1 MKIFVDTAD
10 LDEIREAYSWG
21 IVDGVTTNPSLIK
34 KAVDKRPGLSMN
46 DYIKD
51 ICCSVDG
58 PVSLEVKGIKTEQI
72 IQEAELLY
80 ETFNHVNSNVVIKVP
95 INTAMDDCD
104 PNFEGVKSIKILEN
118 RGIPVNVTLVMS
130 AEQALIAA
138 KAGASYVSPFLGRI
152 DDYIRSRLNMVFEKN
167 DYFDPL
173 CAHHSA
179 DLQCEQS
186 DEESTID
193 LYDKVLHADI
203 SDNGIF
209 SGVDLVDSIISIY
222 RAYGF
227 KTEIIAASVR
237 NSRQA
242 REVAE
247 MGVDIATLPFGV
259 IKDMLTHYKTME
271 GMQKFTED
279 VVPEYR
285 ALFE

>member
-34 KAVDKRPGLSMN
+34 KAVDKRPGLSMK

-80 ETFNHVNSNVVIKVP
+80 ETFNPVNSNVVIKVP
-95 INTAMDDCD
+95 INTAMDDGD
-104 PNFEGVKSIKILEN
+104 PNFEGVKAIKILEN

-152 DDYIRSRLNMVFEKN
+152 DDYIRNRLNMVFEKS

-173 CAHHSA
+173 CTHHSA
-179 DLQCEQS
+179 ALDSELS
-186 DEESTID
+186 DEESTVD
-193 LYDKVLHADI
+193 LYDRVLQTDI

-209 SGVDLVDSIISIY
+209 SGVDLVDSILTIFQKY
-222 RAYGF
+222 EYN
-227 KTEIIAASVR
+227 TEIIAASIR
-237 NSRQA
+237 NCRQA

-247 MGVDIATLPFGV
+247 IGVDIATLPFGV
-259 IKDMLTHYKTME
+259 IKDMLTHYKTHE
-271 GMQKFTED
+271 GMQKFTDD

-285 ALFE
+285 ALFG

>member
-80 ETFNHVNSNVVIKVP
+80 ETFNPVNSNVVIKVP

-104 PNFEGVKSIKILEN
+104 PNFEGVKAIKILES

-138 KAGASYVSPFLGRI
+138 KAGASYVSLFLGRI
-152 DDYIRSRLNMVFEKN
+152 DDYIRNRLNMVFEKS

-173 CAHHSA
+173 YAHHSA
-179 DLQCEQS
+179 DLQSERS
-186 DEESTID
+186 NKESTID
-193 LYDKVLHADI
+193 LYDRVLQADI

-209 SGVDLVDSIISIY
+209 SGVDLVDSISTIFQKY
-222 RAYGF
+222 EF
-227 KTEIIAASVR
+227 NTEIIAASIR
-237 NSRQA
+237 NCRQA

-247 MGVDIATLPFGV
+247 IGVDIATLPFGV
-259 IKDMLTHYKTME
+259 IKDMLTHYKTHE
-271 GMQKFTED
+271 GIQKFTED

>member
-104 PNFEGVKSIKILEN
+104 PNFEGVKAIKILEN
-118 RGIPVNVTLVMS
+118 RGIPVNVTLVMA

-152 DDYIRSRLNMVFEKN
+152 DDYIRSRLNMVFEKK

-173 CAHHSA
+173 CTHHSA

>member
-104 PNFEGVKSIKILEN
+104 PNFEGVKAIKILEN

>member
-34 KAVDKRPGLSMN
+34 KAVDKRPGLSMK

-58 PVSLEVKGIKTEQI
+58 PISLEVKGIKTEQI

-80 ETFNHVNSNVVIKVP
+80 ETFNPVNSNVVIKVP
-95 INTAMDDCD
+95 INTAMDDGD
-104 PNFEGVKSIKILEN
+104 PNFEGVKAIKILEN

-152 DDYIRSRLNMVFEKN
+152 DDYIRNRLNMVFEKS

-173 CAHHSA
+173 CTHHSA
-179 DLQCEQS
+179 ALDSELS
-186 DEESTID
+186 DEESTVD
-193 LYDKVLHADI
+193 LYDRVLQTDI

-209 SGVDLVDSIISIY
+209 SGVDLVDSILTIFQKY
-222 RAYGF
+222 EYN
-227 KTEIIAASVR
+227 TEIIAASIR
-237 NSRQA
+237 NCRQA

-247 MGVDIATLPFGV
+247 IGVDIATLPFGV
-259 IKDMLTHYKTME
+259 IKDMLTHYKTHE
-271 GMQKFTED
+271 GMQKFTDD

-285 ALFE
+285 ALFG

>member
-34 KAVDKRPGLSMN
+34 KAVDKRPGLSMK

-80 ETFNHVNSNVVIKVP
+80 ETFNPVNSNVVIKVP
-95 INTAMDDCD
+95 INTAMDDGD
-104 PNFEGVKSIKILEN
+104 PNFEGVKAIKILEN

-152 DDYIRSRLNMVFEKN
+152 DDYIRNRLNMVFEKS

-173 CAHHSA
+173 CTHHSA
-179 DLQCEQS
+179 ALDSELS
-186 DEESTID
+186 DEESTVD
-193 LYDKVLHADI
+193 LYDRVLQTDI

-209 SGVDLVDSIISIY
+209 SGVDLVDSILTIFQKY
-222 RAYGF
+222 EF
-227 KTEIIAASVR
+227 NTEIIAASIR
-237 NSRQA
+237 NCRQA

-247 MGVDIATLPFGV
+247 IGVDIATLPFGV
-259 IKDMLTHYKTME
+259 IKDMLTHYKTQE